1 MFSRYGTHRGCEQ
14 RTGMGN
20 LVGCV
25 ENVGYRVKRCVYY
38 QHQMQSAEPLRMP
51 QPNFDEEKREVL
63 SPSARGSFHDSA
75 I

>member
-1 MFSRYGTHRGCEQ
+1 MFSRYGTPRGCEQ

-25 ENVGYRVKRCVYY
+25 ENVGYRVRRCAYLRE
-38 QHQMQSAEPLRMP
+38 SDEPLRMLK
-51 QPNFDEEKREVL
+51 PNFDEEKRQVL
-63 SPSARGSFHDSA
+63 SPSAKGSFRDST